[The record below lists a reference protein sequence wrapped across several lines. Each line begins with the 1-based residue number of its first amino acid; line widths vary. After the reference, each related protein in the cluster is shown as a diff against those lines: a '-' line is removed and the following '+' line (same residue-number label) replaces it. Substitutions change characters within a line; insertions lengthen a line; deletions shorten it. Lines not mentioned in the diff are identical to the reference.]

1 MRNSAENFTDD
12 SSLGVV
18 PKGKRA
24 PNGVLPRCAS
34 EMTFSHLQQME
45 RNYCKL
51 GDEKIKRT
59 DKKDK
64 NRRIKVA
71 SLNGLNLDERI
82 ELDSDSV
89 FAGRRDV
96 SNPNSIREKQIVSER
111 GSVRGFKNRVRAGLA
126 TFLNEYEENSV
137 NNPLYICIHIFI
149 RAASCQNQQCGT

>member
-1 MRNSAENFTDD
+1 MTTKNMRNSSENFTDD
-12 SSLGVV
+12 SRIGVV
-18 PKGKRA
+18 PKGKRT
-24 PNGVLPRCAS
+24 PNGILPRCAS

-51 GDEKIKRT
+51 GDDKIKRT

-82 ELDSDSV
+82 EQDTDSV

-96 SNPNSIREKQIVSER
+96 SDPNSIREKQIVSAR

-126 TFLNEYEENSV
+126 TFLEENRENSV
-137 NNPLYICIHIFI
+137 SMHM
-149 RAASCQNQQCGT
+149 